1 VAILG
6 PTASGKSTIAEGA
19 AELFGAS
26 ILSVDSMQVYRG
38 MDVGTAKPSSEVRER
53 ITHHMIDIAD
63 PSDDFSVKEFQK
75 RGREALE
82 ATHTRSG
89 RILIAGGSGLH
100 FRSLVDPM
108 TFEPTD
114 SEIRRELEQVSL
126 EKLQSTLL
134 GIDAAASEVVDVQN
148 ARRVVR
154 AVEIW
159 QITGRTPTE
168 RARSPEAIQVRSYTP
183 LIDHVSIGVDS
194 ADASADRVDRRFSE
208 MLRHGLLDEV
218 RSLTPQLGRT
228 ASQALGYKQLSGVV
242 RGTTEIGDATR
253 EAVRA
258 TNALVKRQ
266 RTFFRR
272 DPRIE
277 WLPWQDDED
286 ERIAT
291 AVRRVGEVAGW
302 TS

>member
-1 VAILG
+1 
-6 PTASGKSTIAEGA
+6 
-19 AELFGAS
+19 
-26 ILSVDSMQVYRG
+26 MQVYRG
-38 MDVGTAKPSSEVRER
+38 MDIGTAKPSSEVRER

-63 PSDDFSVKEFQK
+63 PRDEFSVLEFQK
-75 RGREALE
+75 QGREVLA
-82 ATHTRSG
+82 AARTRG
-89 RILIAGGSGLH
+89 ERMLVVGGSGLH

-114 SEIRRELEQVSL
+114 SEIRGELEQVPL
-126 EKLQSTLL
+126 EKLRSTLL
-134 GIDAAASEVVDVQN
+134 GIDAEASEVVDVQN

-168 RARSPEAIQVRSYTP
+168 RATSIEATQVRSYTSQ
-183 LIDHVSIGVDS
+183 IDHASIGVS
-194 ADASADRVDRRFSE
+194 SADRSALRVDARFAE
-208 MLRHGLLDEV
+208 MLRRGLLHEV
-218 RSLTPQLGRT
+218 GSLMPQLGRT
-228 ASQALGYKQLSGVV
+228 ASQALGYKQLSEVV
-242 RGTTEIGDATR
+242 LGTMGIDEATR

-266 RTFFRR
+266 RTFFGR

-291 AVRRVGEVAGW
+291 AVQRVGEVAGW

>member
-1 VAILG
+1 M
-6 PTASGKSTIAEGA
+6 
-19 AELFGAS
+19 FGAS

-38 MDVGTAKPSSEVRER
+38 MDVGTAKPSLEVRKR
-53 ITHHMIDIAD
+53 ITHHMIDIED
-63 PSDDFSVKEFQK
+63 PSDEFSVMEFQK
-75 RGREALE
+75 LGREVLLA
-82 ATHTRSG
+82 ARSG
-89 RILIAGGSGLH
+89 NERTLIVGGSGLH

-108 TFEPTD
+108 IFEPTD
-114 SEIRRELEQVSL
+114 PEIREELEGVPL
-126 EKLQSTLL
+126 ENLRSTLL
-134 GIDAAASEVVDVQN
+134 GIDDQASEVVDVHN

-159 QITGRTPTE
+159 RITGRTPTE
-168 RARSPEAIQVRSYTP
+168 RAALTESSQVRSYAP
-183 LIDHVSIGVDS
+183 LIDHVSIGIDS
-194 ADASADRVDRRFSE
+194 LDVSSIRVETRFTE
-208 MLRHGLLDEV
+208 MLRGGLLDEV
-218 RSLTPQLGRT
+218 GSLLPHLGRT
-228 ASQALGYKQLSGVV
+228 ASQALGYKQLAAVV
-242 RGTTEIGDATR
+242 RGSTDMDDASG

-277 WLPWQDDED
+277 WLPWQDDEH

>member
-1 VAILG
+1 
-6 PTASGKSTIAEGA
+6 
-19 AELFGAS
+19 
-26 ILSVDSMQVYRG
+26 
-38 MDVGTAKPSSEVRER
+38 MDIGTAKPSAKVREQ
-53 ITHHMIDIAD
+53 ITHCMIDIAD
-63 PSDDFSVKEFQK
+63 PSNEFSVMEFQK
-75 RGREALE
+75 QGREVLRTAQSRGE
-82 ATHTRSG
+82 
-89 RILIAGGSGLH
+89 RILIVGGSGLH

-108 TFEPTD
+108 RFEPTD
-114 SEIRRELEQVSL
+114 SQIRRELEAVPL
-126 EKLQSTLL
+126 EKLRSTLL
-134 GIDAAASEVVDVQN
+134 GIDAEAFEVVDIQN

-168 RARSPEAIQVRSYTP
+168 RAASTEAIQVRSYTS
-183 LIDHVSIGVDS
+183 LTDHVSIGVDS
-194 ADASADRVDRRFSE
+194 GDRSVFRVEARFVE
-208 MLRHGLLDEV
+208 MLQNGLVDEV
-218 RSLTPQLGRT
+218 RSLMPQLGKT

-242 RGTTEIGDATR
+242 RGTTEIDDASK

-277 WLPWQDDED
+277 WLPWLDDEH

-291 AVRRVGEVAGW
+291 ALQRVGEVAGW

>member
-1 VAILG
+1 
-6 PTASGKSTIAEGA
+6 
-19 AELFGAS
+19 
-26 ILSVDSMQVYRG
+26 
-38 MDVGTAKPSSEVRER
+38 MDVGTAKPSVEVREQ
-53 ITHHMIDIAD
+53 ISHHMIDIAD
-63 PSDDFSVKEFQK
+63 PSNEFSVMEFQK
-75 RGREALE
+75 HGRDVLLAARSRGE
-82 ATHTRSG
+82 

-114 SEIRRELEQVSL
+114 SEIREELEAVPL
-126 EKLQSTLL
+126 ERLRSTLL
-134 GIDAAASEVVDVQN
+134 GIDAEASNVVDVQN

-168 RARSPEAIQVRSYTP
+168 RAASAESVQVRSYTP
-183 LIDHVSIGVDS
+183 RIDHVSIGVD
-194 ADASADRVDRRFSE
+194 AVDASAVRVEARFTE
-208 MLRHGLLDEV
+208 MLRNGLLEEV
-218 RSLTPQLGRT
+218 TSLMPRLGRT
-228 ASQALGYKQLSGVV
+228 AAQALGYKQLSGVV
-242 RGTTEIGDATR
+242 RGTAAIGDATR

-286 ERIAT
+286 ERVAK
-291 AVRRVGEVAGW
+291 AVQRVGEVAGW

>member
-1 VAILG
+1 
-6 PTASGKSTIAEGA
+6 
-19 AELFGAS
+19 
-26 ILSVDSMQVYRG
+26 

-63 PSDDFSVKEFQK
+63 PRDDFSVKEFQHK
-75 RGREALE
+75 GREVLVAARALGE
-82 ATHTRSG
+82 
-89 RILIAGGSGLH
+89 RILIVGGSGLH

-134 GIDAAASEVVDVQN
+134 GIDAGASEVVDVQN

-168 RARSPEAIQVRSYTP
+168 RARSIEAIQVRSYTP

-194 ADASADRVDRRFSE
+194 GDRSALRVDARFSE

-218 RSLTPQLGRT
+218 RALMPQLGRT

>member
-1 VAILG
+1 L
-6 PTASGKSTIAEGA
+6 
-19 AELFGAS
+19 
-26 ILSVDSMQVYRG
+26 
-38 MDVGTAKPSSEVRER
+38 
-53 ITHHMIDIAD
+53 
-63 PSDDFSVKEFQK
+63 
-75 RGREALE
+75 
-82 ATHTRSG
+82 
-89 RILIAGGSGLH
+89 
-100 FRSLVDPM
+100 
-108 TFEPTD
+108 
-114 SEIRRELEQVSL
+114 
-126 EKLQSTLL
+126 
-134 GIDAAASEVVDVQN
+134 
-148 ARRVVR
+148 
-154 AVEIW
+154 
-159 QITGRTPTE
+159 
-168 RARSPEAIQVRSYTP
+168 
-183 LIDHVSIGVDS
+183 
-194 ADASADRVDRRFSE
+194 RVDARFSE

-218 RSLTPQLGRT
+218 RALMPQLGRT